1 MQTGGRRRNPKGARG
16 LRPDAASLVVND
28 NTGQFPPRSLPEA
41 RKPRARGPSHYS
53 DTLLASGH
61 EMLPCR

>member
-16 LRPDAASLVVND
+16 LRPHAASLVVND
-28 NTGQFPPRSLPEA
+28 HTGQSPPRSLPEA

-53 DTLLASGH
+53 DTLLTRNR
-61 EMLPCR
+61 LLCR